1 MFQVTWMSEDGHFCR
16 MTFNEER
23 LANEFRDY
31 LEEKNNDV
39 KYLGLSVVK

>member
-16 MTFNEER
+16 MTFNDKR
-23 LANEFRDY
+23 LASEFHDY
-31 LEEKNNDV
+31 LESKKTDN